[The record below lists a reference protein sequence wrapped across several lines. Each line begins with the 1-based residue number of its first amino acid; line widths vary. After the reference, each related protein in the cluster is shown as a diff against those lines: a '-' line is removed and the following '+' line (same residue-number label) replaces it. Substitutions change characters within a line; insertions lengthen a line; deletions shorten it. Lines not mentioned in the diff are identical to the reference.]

1 MILYSM
7 FTFQSS
13 QDAIANGELYTSA
26 EELSSWPNIRE
37 IFHDEVVL
45 SIKAQEDVLYKLYRL
60 RDTLLD
66 LEKQDNNLSL
76 NATDGSDIVSPSSSS
91 QLTHPVK
98 AFVSLNRIIKALNEI
113 YSLFEDDY
121 EELNKQGQLN
131 TMQID
136 LKALFEHIT
145 SRLNLPTDDDLVG
158 CGAALLR
165 LRAFY
170 ELSIDEIVLGQLT
183 SDHEHSQ
190 DHSATNKIQGKDR
203 MMESED
209 CFELGRI
216 AYDFGHYT
224 ESIKWF
230 QKALEL
236 TQDRF
241 ARTNDELAQIND
253 TARVPITASHVDVNE
268 ILEYMAFAAYKSG
281 QIKYSAQLTRLWLER
296 DPHNERAQGNLNYY
310 DEELDYISADHKCS
324 DDEETTKMYNERLQ
338 PHEEPQLNLSNVYFY
353 NEKFNPANYVVEED
367 KIVRDLCRA
376 NNNLITNSKCNCIV
390 DKTLAKNYMIS
401 PETKIEILNVEPYI
415 VRIHDIISD
424 QEAEYLRKLALPKL
438 SRSTVQ
444 SKAGLTTS
452 DFRIAKTAW
461 LSKESDPIVC
471 KIEKRL
477 SGILNLNFHGSEDI
491 QVVNYGLG
499 GFYGPHLDSARESS
513 IDTYNSVPISN
524 LASND
529 RLATILLYL
538 NQVEAGG
545 STVFPRLN
553 LTVLPMERSA
563 VVWYNIKR
571 NGLSDEQTLHT
582 GCPVLLGSKWI
593 ATKWP
598 REVANSFIRPCGLDK
613 DV

>member
-1 MILYSM
+1 MSLNKQAKISLLVVHAIFTLQYSRN
-7 FTFQSS
+7 
-13 QDAIANGELYTSA
+13 AIVNGELYTSA
-26 EELSSWPNIRE
+26 EELSSWPNIRR
-37 IFHDEVVL
+37 IFHDEVVVF
-45 SIKAQEDVLYKLYRL
+45 IKAQEDILYKLYRL

-66 LEKQDNNLSL
+66 LEKQDNFLF
-76 NATDGSDIVSPSSSS
+76 NATDDSKFVSLPSSS

-98 AFVSLNRIIKALNEI
+98 AFVSLNRILKALNEI

-121 EELNKQGQLN
+121 EEEKEEEQLSTIQN
-131 TMQID
+131 N
-136 LKALFEHIT
+136 LKALFERIT
-145 SRLNLPTDDDLVG
+145 SRLNLPTGDDLVG

-170 ELSIDEIVLGQLT
+170 ELSIDKIVVGQFT
-183 SDHEHSQ
+183 SDHEHFR
-190 DHSATNKIQGKDR
+190 DRSATNDRQNKDR
-203 MMESED
+203 MMGSED

-216 AYDFGHYT
+216 AYDFGQYT

-236 TQDRF
+236 TQ
-241 ARTNDELAQIND
+241 IND
-253 TARVPITASHVDVNE
+253 TARVPVTALQVDINE
-268 ILEYMAFAAYKSG
+268 ILEYMAFAAYKNG

-296 DPHNERAQGNLNYY
+296 DPLNERAQGNLNYY
-310 DEELDYISADHKCS
+310 EEELDYISGDPKSPH
-324 DDEETTKMYNERLQ
+324 EERTTKIYNDTLQ
-338 PHEEPQLNLSNVYFY
+338 PHEEPPSNLSDIYFY
-353 NEKFNPANYVVEED
+353 NAKFNPANYVVEED

-376 NNNLITNSKCNCIV
+376 NNNLISNSKCNCIV

-401 PETKIEILNVEPYI
+401 PETKIEVLNLEPYI
-415 VRIHDIISD
+415 VRVYEIISD
-424 QEAEYLRKLALPKL
+424 QEAEHLRKLALPKL

-444 SKAGLTTS
+444 SKAGLTIS

-461 LSKESDPIVC
+461 LSKESDPIVH

-477 SGILNLNFHGSEDI
+477 SGIFDLNFHGSEDI

-538 NQVEAGG
+538 NHVEAGG

-553 LTVLPMERSA
+553 LTVLPIENSA

-571 NGLSDEQTLHT
+571 NGLSDERTLHT

-613 DV
+613 NV